1 MLRGLHLTD
10 GIGVRTARNIPYT
23 FTRDALR
30 SRNLTSVTSAEEKK
44 KTTTAPPEKLR
55 NTVGVPT

>member
-23 FTRDALR
+23 LPRDALR
-30 SRNLTSVTSAEEKK
+30 SRNLISVTSAEERK
-44 KTTTAPPEKLR
+44 KTTTAQLNKYKK
-55 NTVGVPT
+55 